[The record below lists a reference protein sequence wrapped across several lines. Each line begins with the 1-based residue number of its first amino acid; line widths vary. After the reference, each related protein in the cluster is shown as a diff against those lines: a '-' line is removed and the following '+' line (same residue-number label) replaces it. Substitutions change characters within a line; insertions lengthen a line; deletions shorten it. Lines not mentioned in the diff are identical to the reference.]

1 MPLHGIE
8 VIEVASGPR
17 PITTVSSS
25 VVGIVGTAPAVTGG
39 TFPLNTPT
47 LVTSPLDYAT
57 LGTTGT
63 LPDALN
69 TLFDQGGAVVV
80 VVRVAEGA
88 NATETTA
95 NVLGGVNATTGNYEG
110 VEALKSA
117 QSTLGVVPRLI
128 LAPGFTHQRTTT
140 ANAVAAKLVTIAEA
154 LRGIA
159 IVDAPNTTDAAATT
173 YAGDFSSR
181 RAYIVDPFVLRD
193 KAGVPTAMPS
203 SPAVA
208 GIIARVDNEVGFWA
222 SPSNHEVRNVLGL
235 ARPIEW
241 ALGSSTCR
249 ANVLND
255 AKVTTFIRN
264 EGYRLWGNRT
274 ASSDTKWVFLSVVR
288 TADLINDSVQ
298 RGLQWAQ
305 DRGITKTLVEDV
317 VTSVNNYLAD
327 LKTRGAIINGSAWAD
342 PELNS
347 PTEVAQGHLTIDF
360 DFAPAYPAER
370 ITMRSAIN
378 NGYLS
383 EVFS

>member
-1 MPLHGIE
+1 
-8 VIEVASGPR
+8 
-17 PITTVSSS
+17 
-25 VVGIVGTAPAVTGG
+25 
-39 TFPLNTPT
+39 
-47 LVTSPLDYAT
+47 LDYAT